1 MALSVADNWKLIPF
15 ADIGLATETELD
27 QTVTVWGVGLRSRA
41 SFADDRREYV
51 LWNELIGAGSSATEL
66 TRASS
71 FVVFDTDFEI
81 RGLVD
86 FRLGRHELELGLLA
100 RSELYPGSGQIAAPP
115 VKRTRSDNDG
125 SSASRSGRGA
135 AMRLFGREIGAPR
148 LGLAYRFGQSV
159 SGFHLLLRWKK

>member
-1 MALSVADNWKLIPF
+1 VAVSAADNWTLIPF

-51 LWNELIGAGSSATEL
+51 LWNEVIGAGSSATEL

-86 FRLGRHELELGLLA
+86 YRLGRHELELGLLA
-100 RSELYPGSGQIAAPP
+100 RSEFYLDP
-115 VKRTRSDNDG
+115 VELAG
-125 SSASRSGRGA
+125 RSGEADEIRQRWELGLTIGSRRCV
-135 AMRLFGREIGAPR
+135 RLFGREIGAPR
-148 LGLAYRFGQSV
+148 LGLAYRFGQGV
-159 SGFHLLLRWKK
+159 SGVHLLLRWKK